1 MRRTQPSAAT
11 GDDLGAT
18 MAPGPAAATE
28 LGATMAPGPAAGSE
42 LGATMAPGPAA
53 GSELGATV
61 PPRAPQRDVGETLH
75 APPHAA
81 PPPAARRPARDPTPP
96 PPAAGTD
103 RTTLREPEALR
114 ISGLDKTQI
123 SSPGAAPPQFIDET
137 LVRGGGPPRIDRFA
151 VLRTLGAG
159 GMGVVYAAYDEE
171 LDRRVAIKV
180 VRDDVGAGAQGR
192 ERMKREAQAMA
203 KVSHPNVV
211 QVYQVGELDNGQ
223 LFVAMEFVKGINL
236 ADWLSA
242 EERGWEEALE
252 MYLQAGRGL
261 AGAHREGVV
270 HRDFKPDNV
279 LIGDDGRARV
289 LDFGLA
295 RAEGMRAPEDDSALL
310 RVSAPANVLT
320 SNLTMAGTIMG
331 TPAFMSPEQH
341 LGQNADARSDQFSF
355 CVAVYGS
362 LYGVAP
368 FAGNT
373 LAELSQSVTGGE
385 LRPPPEGTPVPT
397 WVWQALKTGL
407 APRADDR
414 HPSMDTLL
422 AALTPDQVHMVT
434 RRRWLWPAALV
445 GASSLAVVVTLALV
459 GGSDPSGAD
468 LEAIDRLQ
476 LEARDAAERMQWV
489 YPTPVDP
496 RDTAYNRVVQLEH
509 FEGPA
514 ATPAFD
520 AAVGLRAEFA
530 EALIVLG
537 DRYFDDPLSRP
548 YARDYYVQAMVFDP
562 DAARASERSGVTV
575 GQLSDLQQRAAAGQ
589 FGDAELIAAEPL
601 RILAD
606 PDRVRA
612 RGGALAL
619 ARDAARG
626 SALGRERL
634 TAVFR
639 KQGLLEPGDELDPTI
654 KQPPP
659 VVAVVTPPPEP
670 EPEPL
675 IVPDEDLPARLERD
689 RRLKLKPVAEP
700 KPEPPP
706 EPDEPVASDP
716 DGSRALST
724 QGDAARRRGDTAEAE
739 KLYNQALDLW
749 NSNAAALIGLS
760 DVAFERGNFD
770 RAVKYA
776 EKAVRAEPGKS
787 DYLLRLG
794 DAYFKVFRYSDAQL
808 RYERAA
814 ELGHPKAAE
823 RLTRVREKLGG

>member
-1 MRRTQPSAAT
+1 MQRSQPS
-11 GDDLGAT
+11 D
-18 MAPGPAAATE
+18 E
-28 LGATMAPGPAAGSE
+28 LGATLAPGA
-42 LGATMAPGPAA
+42 
-53 GSELGATV
+53 
-61 PPRAPQRDVGETLH
+61 
-75 APPHAA
+75 
-81 PPPAARRPARDPTPP
+81 
-96 PPAAGTD
+96 AAGTNLATTVAPHSAAAPSREPAIGLTLPAFSPPNPTPVPPSATE
-103 RTTLREPEALR
+103 RTTLREPEAAR

-123 SSPGAAPPQFIDET
+123 SRPGAAVSVALDET
-137 LVRGGGPPRIDRFA
+137 HIGPPHPARIGRFT

-211 QVYQVGELDNGQ
+211 QVYQVGDLDDGQ
-223 LFVAMEFVKGINL
+223 LYVAMEFVKGTTL
-236 ADWLSA
+236 ADWLGS

-261 AGAHREGVV
+261 AGAHREGLV

-279 LIGDDGRARV
+279 LIGTDGRARV

-295 RAEGMRAPEDDSALL
+295 RAEGVRSPEVDSALL
-310 RVSAPANVLT
+310 RVSTPTTVLR
-320 SNLTMAGTIMG
+320 SNLTLAGTIMG

-341 LGQNADARSDQFSF
+341 LGESADARSDQFSF

-362 LYGVAP
+362 LYGVSP
-368 FAGNT
+368 FAGTT
-373 LAELSQSVTGGE
+373 LMELGESVTSGA
-385 LRPPPEGTPVPT
+385 LRPPPEGSPVPT

-407 APRADDR
+407 ATRADDR

-422 AALTPDQVHMVT
+422 AALTPDQVHT

-445 GASSLAVVVTLALV
+445 GVSSLAVLVTLALV
-459 GGSDPSGAD
+459 RGSDPSGAD
-468 LEAIDRLQ
+468 LAAIERLQ
-476 LEARDAAERMQWV
+476 QEARDAATRLQWV

-514 ATPAFD
+514 AEPAFT
-520 AAVGLRAEFA
+520 AALGLRSEFA

-548 YARDYYVQAMVFDP
+548 YARDYYVQAMVFVPDDP
-562 DAARASERSGVTV
+562 RAAGRSGVTI
-575 GQLSDLQQRAAAGQ
+575 GQLSDLQQRAADGQ
-589 FGDAELIAAEPL
+589 FGDAELIAADPL

-612 RGGALAL
+612 SSSALAL

-626 SALGRERL
+626 SALGRDRI

-639 KQGLLEPGDELDPTI
+639 KQGLLQPGDELDPPRT
-654 KQPPP
+654 QPPL
-659 VVAVVTPPPEP
+659 VAALPPEP
-670 EPEPL
+670 PPTAQPEALPS
-675 IVPDEDLPARLERD
+675 DDLPTRLERE
-689 RRLKLKPVAEP
+689 RRLKVKPAEA
-700 KPEPPP
+700 KPAAP

-724 QGDAARRRGDTAEAE
+724 QADAARRRGETSEAE
-739 KLYNQALDLW
+739 KLFNQALDLW
-749 NSNAAALIGLS
+749 NGNAAALIGLS
-760 DVAFERGNFD
+760 DIAFERGNFD

-776 EKAVRAEPGKS
+776 EKAVRQEPAKP

-808 RYERAA
+808 RYERAG
-814 ELGHPKAAE
+814 ELGHPKANE
-823 RLTRVREKLGG
+823 RLTRIREKLGG